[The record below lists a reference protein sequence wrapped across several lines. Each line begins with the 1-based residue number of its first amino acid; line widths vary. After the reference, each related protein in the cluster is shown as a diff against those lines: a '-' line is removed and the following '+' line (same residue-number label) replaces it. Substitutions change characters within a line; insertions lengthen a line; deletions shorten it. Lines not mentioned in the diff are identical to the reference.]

1 MAKVRLTDKYV
12 AAITA
17 PAGKRLEVFDQHP
30 HGAGLMLR
38 VTDAGLKTWMVR
50 YRTDDGQHRRLSLGL
65 YPDIDLAEARDRAG
79 AARKASRDGLDPAGE
94 KKRKRAEVRAQ
105 PIKTFCD
112 LSDAYFTASEIGEW
126 KPRGKKKRASTLA
139 EEKGLWNRHIKS
151 ALGDLRVEDVTP
163 AAVRKLLREL
173 VARGH
178 GVTSNR
184 VRSQIRQMF
193 NFALSDGRLQSN
205 PVALVPP
212 LGAESPRDRV
222 LRDEELKALWAAL
235 TSPEGLTILPKG
247 EVEPVKL
254 YVGEPVRIAIK
265 VLALTLTRRAEVAGM
280 ARAELDLAQGV
291 WTIPA
296 DRSKNGRAHLVPLGK
311 LATDLIKRAIE
322 IADDGRETK
331 SPYVFPSPRDLSK
344 PIGAGAISHALRDIK
359 LALGA
364 SDLRAHDLR
373 RTGATLLASER
384 IGVSPFLI
392 GRLLNH
398 TTETGGAA
406 LVTLSTYAL
415 HDFVREKRTALD
427 AWEALL
433 LEIVGTRRRNNNVQ
447 PLRPSHG

>member
-30 HGAGLMLR
+30 MGAGLMLR

-65 YPDIDLAEARDRAG
+65 YPDIELAEARDRAS
-79 AARKASRDGLDPAGE
+79 AARKAARDGLDPAGE
-94 KKRKRAEVRAQ
+94 KKRKRAEARAQ
-105 PIKTFCD
+105 PIKTFRD
-112 LSDAYFTASEIGEW
+112 LSTAYFTASEIGEW

-139 EEKGLWNRHIKS
+139 EEKGLWTRHIDR
-151 ALGDLRVEDVTP
+151 ALGELRVEDVTS

-184 VRSQIRQMF
+184 VRSQIRQML
-193 NFALSDGRLQSN
+193 NFAMAEGRLSTN
-205 PVALVPP
+205 PVASVAP
-212 LGAESPRDRV
+212 LGSEAPRHRV
-222 LRDEELKALWAAL
+222 LRDEELKELWAAL
-235 TSPEGLTILPKG
+235 TNPDGLRLPPVG
-247 EVEPVKL
+247 EAEPAKL
-254 YVGEPVRIAIK
+254 YVSEPVRIAIK
-265 VLALTLTRRAEVAGM
+265 LLALTLTRRSEVAGM
-280 ARAELDLAQGV
+280 ARSELDLAQGV

-296 DRSKNGRAHLVPLGK
+296 ERTKNGRAHLVPLGK
-311 LATDLIKRAIE
+311 EAVSLIGRAIE
-322 IADDGRETK
+322 LADEGRDEK
-331 SPYVFPSPRDLSK
+331 SPYVFPSPRDLAK

-364 SDLRAHDLR
+364 TDLRAHDLR
-373 RTGATLLASER
+373 RTAATLLASER
-384 IGVSPFLI
+384 VGISPFLI

-406 LVTLSTYAL
+406 LVTLTTYAL
-415 HDFVREKRTALD
+415 HDFVREKRSALT
-427 AWEALL
+427 AWENLL
-433 LEIVGTRRRNNNVQ
+433 LEISEVRSRGNNVRA
-447 PLRPSHG
+447 LGARA

>member
-65 YPDIDLAEARDRAG
+65 YPDIDLAEARDRAS

-112 LSDAYFTASEIGEW
+112 LSQAYFTASEIGEW
-126 KPRGKKKRASTLA
+126 KPRGKKKRATTLA
-139 EEKGLWNRHIKS
+139 EEKGLWERHIKA
-151 ALGDLRVEDVTP
+151 ALGELRVEDVTP

-193 NFALSDGRLQSN
+193 NFAISEGRLGVN
-205 PVALVPP
+205 PVAQVPS
-212 LGAESPRDRV
+212 LGAETPRDRV
-222 LRDEELKALWAAL
+222 LRDEELKALWGVL
-235 TSPEGLTILPKG
+235 TSPEGLTLPAKG
-247 EVEPVKL
+247 EEKPGKL
-254 YVGEPVRIAIK
+254 YVSEPVRIAIK
-265 VLALTLTRRAEVAGM
+265 VLALTLTRRSEVAGL
-280 ARAELDLAQGV
+280 ARAELDLSQGV

-296 DRSKNGRAHLVPLGK
+296 ERAKNGRAHLLPLSK
-311 LATDLIKRAIE
+311 EAVRLLKRAIE
-322 IADDGRETK
+322 IADEGRENK
-331 SPYVFPSPRDLSK
+331 SPFVFPSPRDPNK
-344 PIGAGAISHALRDIK
+344 PISAGAISHALRDIK
-359 LALGA
+359 LALDA

-373 RTGATLLASER
+373 RTAATLLASER
-384 IGVSPFLI
+384 VGVSPFLI

-406 LVTLSTYAL
+406 LVTLTTYAL
-415 HDFVREKRTALD
+415 HDFVREKRSALT
-427 AWEALL
+427 AWEGLL
-433 LEIVGTRRRNNNVQ
+433 LEIVQGEVRSSNVAM
-447 PLRPSHG
+447 LRGPQ